1 MKRYKYTAREKGSN
15 KVVKGFVQAENERA
29 AGKLIIE
36 QGLVPDTIKEEG
48 GGLFAK
54 KKLKIPSKARITF
67 TRQFATLIG
76 AGLPLSNS
84 LRTVAEQTEDA
95 GMKAVIE
102 DILVTVESGKSL
114 YEAMCKHDDVFSGI
128 YLALIQAGEM
138 SGSLDNSLA
147 RLAAQEEKDEAMI
160 SKIKSAFVYPAILL
174 IVILAVLVFMMVEV
188 VPEVV
193 DLYDSMD
200 EELPGITKFLQA
212 CEEFIIYKWWLALI
226 IVGALVFFGNRFLKT
241 DKGTKILDTIKLK
254 IPVVS
259 KLFLR
264 LYVSR
269 FARTAEMLLGAGV
282 AMLDSVGI
290 ACTSTSNKIVE
301 EEYSKSLTMLKS
313 GKPLSDSLRDRE
325 YMLPLVYQMA
335 SIGEESGKIDEMLGK
350 AAEVYE
356 NELDETINNIST
368 LIEPIL
374 MVVMAGLIGV
384 VLAGTLLPI
393 YSLVTS
399 IT

>member
-350 AAEVYE
+350 AGSV
-356 NELDETINNIST
+356 
-368 LIEPIL
+368 
-374 MVVMAGLIGV
+374 
-384 VLAGTLLPI
+384 
-393 YSLVTS
+393 
-399 IT
+399 